1 MKVIFSWTCGP
12 LYDSHYDHLHSAS
25 DISLQTSH
33 FSKHTSVFVSKWPT
47 ELQRITNADEKWVS
61 LWLRDQTALLLLSPD
76 ILTFF
81 RTVLH
86 MDSCC
91 LFIQATGFE
100 LQHLNYVMPCN
111 RKYTSFFLTVA
122 FAHWWQSYTPLTVCA
137 IAAFHAFFDCSLTK
151 FLKIS
156 KLSDYI
162 FTE

>member
-12 LYDSHYDHLHSAS
+12 LYDSHYDHSHSAS

-100 LQHLNYVMPCN
+100 LQHLELCNYVIESIRHFSLQWHLHTDDSLIHHWQYVPSQHFMPFS
-111 RKYTSFFLTVA
+111 TAL
-122 FAHWWQSYTPLTVCA
+122 
-137 IAAFHAFFDCSLTK
+137 
-151 FLKIS
+151 
-156 KLSDYI
+156 
-162 FTE
+162 